1 MFTFFDSSF
10 LLLLLSRFLLLMLII
25 FLTNNDQLINCQSSS
40 SSSSS
45 SSMIEIQT
53 ELGSISGIR
62 IRTYLNNRAIGF
74 MGIPY
79 ALPPISNLRFK
90 KPIPYPKWYPKTII
104 ANGYK
109 PCCPQLDINGL
120 PHGQEDCLYLNVFV
134 PLANIQQNSI
144 GRRFPVMVYIQ
155 GESFENGDAALYGPE
170 HLLDWDVIVV
180 TFNYRLGVLGFLS
193 TGDEHG
199 IGNWGLYDQLLVLR
213 WIHDHI
219 ESFGGDPNQVTLFG
233 QGAGASSAILHLISP
248 LSTGLFNRVIAQ
260 SGSPLCSWSMEYNP
274 ANVAIEL
281 GRKIGCPIRRGNAE
295 LIECLRRVKLT
306 VLLKEQQQGKIFGEY
321 PHQFVPVVEE
331 VGIAH
336 ERLVP
341 NEPRRLISQGHYRRI
356 PLMMG
361 YNKDETSFLYP
372 LILNKQMIGDQ
383 VGNLRTYLEEKLL
396 PRFIRATILLGGGK
410 NPAYE
415 MIGNNAYRLKTTI
428 KNYEHDIQQNIL
440 FKYFNFLNSKNY
452 PEMAL
457 RFVNMSTDAL
467 YGSCIDETLRLYSAA
482 ATSSNQN
489 LNAMNHFLSL
499 PFTNITYKYV
509 FGYRGRNSMLNLIL
523 QDNHRQQIG
532 YNDKGLM
539 WWPSNN
545 NQEFDPTSVAVCHGD
560 ELFYL
565 FNLKFSTRKPQDN
578 RDALVQRRLLLL
590 WTDFAKH
597 GFAPFIPS
605 LDTPFWPPYTIQRPT
620 TYLIDEKLSPVD
632 SYHDSATHFWIRYL
646 PSISSS
652 SISSAS
658 IIDRSKTNS
667 KWHPSDKNNN
677 NGRSLQSDSNS
688 ISTMTKLR
696 TFAWSMLALSLILFI
711 LIIILML
718 LLFHQRRRQSFSAET
733 SHVYN
738 CGQTSAKTLAHVLAS
753 RRASLSS
760 GMY

>member
-1 MFTFFDSSF
+1 
-10 LLLLLSRFLLLMLII
+10 
-25 FLTNNDQLINCQSSS
+25 
-40 SSSSS
+40 
-45 SSMIEIQT
+45 
-53 ELGSISGIR
+53 
-62 IRTYLNNRAIGF
+62 

-79 ALPPISNLRFK
+79 ALPPIGNLRFK
-90 KPIPYPKWYPKTII
+90 KPIPYPKWYPKTLT

-134 PLANIQQNSI
+134 PLANLPQNPI

-170 HLLDWDVIVV
+170 YLLDWDVIVV
-180 TFNYRLGVLGFLS
+180 TFNYRLGILGFLS

-199 IGNWGLYDQLLVLR
+199 TGNWGLYDQLLVLR

-219 ESFGGDPNQVTLFG
+219 ESFGGDPSQVTLFG

-260 SGSPLCSWSMEYNP
+260 SGSPLCSWSMEYNA

-331 VGIAH
+331 VGVAH

-361 YNKDETSFLYP
+361 YNKDETAFLYP

-396 PRFIRATILLGGGK
+396 PRFIRATILLNNGGK
-410 NPAYE
+410 NTAYE
-415 MIGNNAYRLKTTI
+415 MIGNNAYKLKTAI
-428 KNYEHDIQQNIL
+428 KDYEHDIQQNIL

-452 PEMAL
+452 PEMAF

-467 YGSCIDETLRLYSAA
+467 YGSCIDETLRLYSTA
-482 ATSSNQN
+482 ATSSKQN
-489 LNAMNHFLSL
+489 LNVMGHFLSL

-523 QDNHRQQIG
+523 QGNHRQLIG
-532 YNDKGLM
+532 YNNRGLM

-545 NQEFDPTSVAVCHGD
+545 NQEFDPTSNAVCHGD

-578 RDALVQRRLLLL
+578 RDALIQRRLLHL

-620 TYLIDEKLSPVD
+620 TYLIEEKLLPVD

-652 SISSAS
+652 SITSAS
-658 IIDRSKTNS
+658 IIDRTKSNS
-667 KWHPSDKNNN
+667 KWHQSNNNINNN
-677 NGRSLQSDSNS
+677 NGRSQQSDSSSS
-688 ISTMTKLR
+688 IRSMTKLR
-696 TFAWSMLALSLILFI
+696 TFAWSMLALSLTLFV

-718 LLFHQRRRQSFSAET
+718 LLIHQRRRQSFSAET

-738 CGQTSAKTLAHVLAS
+738 CGHTSAKTLAHVLAS
-753 RRASLSS
+753 RRASSSS
-760 GMY
+760 GLY

>member
-1 MFTFFDSSF
+1 
-10 LLLLLSRFLLLMLII
+10 
-25 FLTNNDQLINCQSSS
+25 
-40 SSSSS
+40 
-45 SSMIEIQT
+45 MIEI
-53 ELGSISGIR
+53 
-62 IRTYLNNRAIGF
+62 F
-74 MGIPY
+74 
-79 ALPPISNLRFK
+79 
-90 KPIPYPKWYPKTII
+90 
-104 ANGYK
+104 
-109 PCCPQLDINGL
+109 QL
-120 PHGQEDCLYLNVFV
+120 F
-134 PLANIQQNSI
+134 
-144 GRRFPVMVYIQ
+144 
-155 GESFENGDAALYGPE
+155 
-170 HLLDWDVIVV
+170 
-180 TFNYRLGVLGFLS
+180 
-193 TGDEHG
+193 
-199 IGNWGLYDQLLVLR
+199 
-213 WIHDHI
+213 
-219 ESFGGDPNQVTLFG
+219 
-233 QGAGASSAILHLISP
+233 
-248 LSTGLFNRVIAQ
+248 Q
-260 SGSPLCSWSMEYNP
+260 S
-274 ANVAIEL
+274 
-281 GRKIGCPIRRGNAE
+281 
-295 LIECLRRVKLT
+295 
-306 VLLKEQQQGKIFGEY
+306 LK
-321 PHQFVPVVEE
+321 
-331 VGIAH
+331 
-336 ERLVP
+336 
-341 NEPRRLISQGHYRRI
+341 
-356 PLMMG
+356 
-361 YNKDETSFLYP
+361 
-372 LILNKQMIGDQ
+372 
-383 VGNLRTYLEEKLL
+383 
-396 PRFIRATILLGGGK
+396 
-410 NPAYE
+410 
-415 MIGNNAYRLKTTI
+415 
-428 KNYEHDIQQNIL
+428 
-440 FKYFNFLNSKNY
+440 
-452 PEMAL
+452 
-457 RFVNMSTDAL
+457 MSTDAL

-597 GFAPFIPS
+597 GYVQFECFFVCSCCLFSSILLYRSHIHLLITGYFPCRFAPFIPS